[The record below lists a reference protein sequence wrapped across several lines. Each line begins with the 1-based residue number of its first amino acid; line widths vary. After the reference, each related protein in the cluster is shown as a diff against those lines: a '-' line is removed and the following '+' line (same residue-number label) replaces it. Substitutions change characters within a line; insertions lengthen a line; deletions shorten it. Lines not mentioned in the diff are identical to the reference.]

1 MGMGSIL
8 EAAPVGFLEI
18 LSGDVASSTNVF
30 HSLQFGH
37 LPTQRGE
44 TYPHDWQT
52 YFVWT
57 LAMDENTEK
66 GGAEAAL
73 GTILLPG
80 QYSNAAAEIQQS

>member
-8 EAAPVGFLEI
+8 EAAPAGFLEI

-44 TYPHDWQT
+44 TYPHD
-52 YFVWT
+52 
-57 LAMDENTEK
+57 
-66 GGAEAAL
+66 
-73 GTILLPG
+73 
-80 QYSNAAAEIQQS
+80 